1 MENIEIKKFGNAINF
16 TNLLVKENQL
26 NFQSLLVF
34 LAKFKYIYNKEKEK
48 LPYHINLIDE
58 LHANEN
64 AHSRI
69 FAQLLRYKEKDTY
82 PFLDNFLNDV
92 CGFNIKIETPEIKK
106 VDSCGRIDIP
116 IFDKEY
122 VVIIENKVTDRAL
135 DQNGEEGGQLARY
148 IEIIKEKYKRE
159 LQTIFVIYTPKYTR
173 EPSSECWEN
182 KDNVSYKDV
191 FKDRFR
197 SLSYRDVIYPWFKNI
212 ILPIIDAKNIY
223 LRSAV
228 EQYTDYLEGIFNLRN
243 IDKKMNMELQK
254 FIKKELELQDD
265 NPKKAME
272 LLLEKEMELNETI
285 TQIQQLKNKYQRQ
298 IIVSQFDK
306 WGEQLKED
314 FASYNTVGDKFN
326 INQSSINIGIKF
338 NMIIRN

>member
-58 LHANEN
+58 LNANEN
-64 AHSRI
+64 SHSRI
-69 FAQLLRYKEKDTY
+69 FAQLLRYKEKETY

-254 FIKKELELQDD
+254 FIKKELGLQDD

-272 LLLEKEMELNETI
+272 ILLEKEMELNETI